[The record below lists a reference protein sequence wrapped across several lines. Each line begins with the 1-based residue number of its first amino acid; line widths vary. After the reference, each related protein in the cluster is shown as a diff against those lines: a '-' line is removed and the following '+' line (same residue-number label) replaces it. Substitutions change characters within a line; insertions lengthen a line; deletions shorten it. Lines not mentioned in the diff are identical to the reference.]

1 MIKHSVE
8 KTIGQI
14 GIRIDEWVV
23 TKWCRAVKK
32 GENKLSIKLKFDF
45 QVWVLVY
52 CFGLTEMLQFGKD
65 AYKWNLGQKNLIC
78 FGWFK
83 RVGHLQCFSI
93 CRLLGD
99 LSSLYSSVFLSK

>member
-23 TKWCRAVKK
+23 TKRCRAVKK

-45 QVWVLVY
+45 QV
-52 CFGLTEMLQFGKD
+52 
-65 AYKWNLGQKNLIC
+65 
-78 FGWFK
+78 
-83 RVGHLQCFSI
+83 
-93 CRLLGD
+93 
-99 LSSLYSSVFLSK
+99 